1 MKNIL
6 LLILI
11 FFAFSKKMTAQ
22 ESVHWLINQDSKT
35 DCNYLKKGV
44 FINKET
50 RQKTTEGYSIEFSKD
65 YVIEKFESG
74 KYYVKSILNFTS
86 ECSYELVINESNNSD
101 YKEFIGQKIYG
112 EILETATIDKLVKI
126 KVKMGENTLIVV
138 FEKIEK

>member
-1 MKNIL
+1 MKNLL

-22 ESVHWLINQDSKT
+22 ESIHWLINQDLKT

-50 RQKTTEGYSIEFSKD
+50 GQKTTEGYTIEFSKD
-65 YVIEKFESG
+65 YVLEKFESG

-86 ECSYELVINESNNSD
+86 ECNYELIINETNNSD
-101 YKEFIGQKIYG
+101 LKEFIGQKIYG
-112 EILETATIDKLVKI
+112 EIMETATVDKLVKI
-126 KVKMGENTLIVV
+126 KVKMGENTLIVI
-138 FEKIEK
+138 FEKL